1 MRVEVVA
8 VLVQLAP
15 DVQLL
20 FFGRDSV
27 ILDDDFRVLQDHFGY
42 FAGDFFLLVLDALE
56 EIDGFL
62 VDVVEV
68 RKVNFVNKF
77 LFQVIGVDA
86 VEGSS
91 HKFILEYKENIHF
104 RSVNLHLCYLLYHS
118 LT

>member
-1 MRVEVVA
+1 VRVEVVA

-27 ILDDDFRVLQDHFGY
+27 ILEDDFRVLQDHFGY

-68 RKVNFVNKF
+68 RKVNFVYKF
-77 LFQVIGVDA
+77 LFQVIGVEA
-86 VEGSS
+86 V
-91 HKFILEYKENIHF
+91 
-104 RSVNLHLCYLLYHS
+104 
-118 LT
+118 